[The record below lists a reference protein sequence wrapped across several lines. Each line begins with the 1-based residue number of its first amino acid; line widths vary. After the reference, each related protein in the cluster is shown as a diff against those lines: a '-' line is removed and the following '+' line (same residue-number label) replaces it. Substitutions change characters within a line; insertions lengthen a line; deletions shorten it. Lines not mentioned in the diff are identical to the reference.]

1 MQDWIVPVV
10 AAGLALVALALGI
23 ALLRARSRTDRELA
37 ASRAETAALRAQLDE
52 LERRVARPAPASRPE
67 PEFVITNLGATADEP
82 EARPAPRVGG
92 ALFADLVLRET
103 VVKAAGLAHGVRR
116 ALDPET
122 RNRIRFEMKREVRR
136 ARKQRKADTREA
148 RREWEARQRAAL
160 DEDVAQD
167 TAQNTAQGAPKAS
180 PKDSAA

>member
-10 AAGLALVALALGI
+10 AVGLALVALGLGA

-37 ASRAETAALRAQLDE
+37 AARAETAALRAQLDE
-52 LERRVARPAPASRPE
+52 LERRVTRPE
-67 PEFVITNLGATADEP
+67 PQPGPATEYVITNLGQAEP
-82 EARPAPRVGG
+82 EPRETPQLGG

-103 VVKAAGLAHGVRR
+103 AVKAASLAHGVRR

-122 RNRIRFEMKREVRR
+122 RNRIRFEMRREVRR

-148 RREWEARQRAAL
+148 VREWQARQRAGL
-160 DEDVAQD
+160 DEE
-167 TAQNTAQGAPKAS
+167 G
-180 PKDSAA
+180 SAA